1 MKHLG
6 TITILGAVLAAS
18 APLACATPIQLGS
31 YATGASS
38 QGNANTAMKVTG
50 VDLTGTTPT
59 GLGTLHTPGSSTTFA
74 LNPNGVWANPVSNST
89 WVGIASNAGPGTGNA
104 FANPAYGYY
113 EFQTTFDATAGT
125 YSGALNVL
133 ADDTVEVLLNNNI
146 LVNFANLGSDGTCS
160 DNAPGCVASTE
171 TTLLLN
177 DISLLSGTNTLDF
190 IVEQAGNQAGA
201 PGSDP
206 SGVDFNA
213 NLTPTPEPGT
223 LFLLGTGLLGAAGIA
238 RRKFAAK
245 FNA

>member
-1 MKHLG
+1 
-6 TITILGAVLAAS
+6 VAS
-18 APLACATPIQLGS
+18 T
-31 YATGASS
+31 
-38 QGNANTAMKVTG
+38 
-50 VDLTGTTPT
+50 
-59 GLGTLHTPGSSTTFA
+59 
-74 LNPNGVWANPVSNST
+74 
-89 WVGIASNAGPGTGNA
+89 AGPGSGA
-104 FANPAYGYY
+104 GFVNPAYGYY

-133 ADDTVEVLLNNNI
+133 ADDTVEVLLNGNI
-146 LVNFANLGSDGTCS
+146 IVPFGALGLDGTCA
-160 DNAPGCVASTE
+160 DNAPGCLASTE
-171 TTLLLN
+171 TSLLLN
-177 DISLLSGTNTLDF
+177 DITLDASNTLDF

>member
-31 YATGASS
+31 YATGQSS
-38 QGNANTAMKVTG
+38 QGNANTALKVTG
-50 VDLTGTTPT
+50 VDLTGTKPT
-59 GLGTLHTPGSSTTFA
+59 GLGTLHTPSSSKTFT
-74 LNPNGVWANPVSNST
+74 LNPNGIWADPVSKST
-89 WVGIASNAGPGTGNA
+89 WVGVASTAGPGSGA
-104 FANPAYGYY
+104 GFVNPAYGYY

-133 ADDTVEVLLNNNI
+133 ADDTVEVLLNGSVI
-146 LVNFANLGSDGTCS
+146 IPFGALGADGTCA
-160 DNAPGCVASTE
+160 DNAPGCLASTE
-171 TTLLLN
+171 TSLLLN
-177 DISLLSGTNTLDF
+177 DITLDASNTLDF